1 MCGGIYCDTQL
12 MNIFVDKI
20 IRYSLENIIVD
31 AIKFDTQ
38 LRINIVH
45 KVIILTEGNI
55 MWMVHIEIHSL
66 GLLLWIK

>member
-1 MCGGIYCDTQL
+1 M
-12 MNIFVDKI
+12 DKI
-20 IRYSLENIIVD
+20 IRYSLGNIIVD

-55 MWMVHIEIHSL
+55 VWMAHIEIHSL
-66 GLLLWIK
+66 GLLLRIKNLDTA

>member
-12 MNIFVDKI
+12 RNIFVDKI
-20 IRYSLENIIVD
+20 IRYSLGNIIVD

-55 MWMVHIEIHSL
+55 VWMAHIEIHSL